1 MSDDVDPIFAPKA
14 EDGSA
19 SASSRKRR
27 RPDSSQSERDSAD
40 GLGAQVRA
48 ARNIGR
54 DEAFYFDDGSCV
66 LLVENTLFNVGVH
79 RTMLSKDGSSFKMMF
94 TLPQGS
100 EPTEGT
106 SDDIPIHLT
115 GDSAKEFRNFLGA
128 LYALPPEMRALATDV
143 SKLIDIARISNK
155 YAFKSLETWALD
167 AIQEYINHRPTPMPP
182 FPFPFFTQPSLTATP
197 ILFGSESETITQ
209 LTRLMR
215 LAQMCNHERLLNTMI
230 GLLRQLMTTSPRYAY
245 LAMSLSDELALRSLR
260 GEAYLEV
267 MHKTVVVKKGHAE
280 LGDIDEEGR
289 LVVSST
295 EQLRLLTGYY
305 RLSRAWERLRLTA
318 PPIDHSPSCNA
329 TWHQPSCSQSWVEF
343 WKEKTRGDAVLSL
356 GLADVLG
363 RLKQVQKD
371 FDRWGSA
378 TYMHQDCRLAAR
390 RSILHLIKT
399 VEDRLPDYFSEERD
413 E

>member
-1 MSDDVDPIFAPKA
+1 MSDDVDTLFAPMTD
-14 EDGSA
+14 DGPA
-19 SASSRKRR
+19 TTSSRKRR
-27 RPDSSQSERDSAD
+27 RSDDSQSDQDSPD
-40 GLGAQVRA
+40 ELGAQVRA
-48 ARNIGR
+48 ARNIRR
-54 DEAFYFDDGSCV
+54 DEAFYFEDGSCI
-66 LLVENTLFNVGVH
+66 LLVEDVLFNVH
-79 RTMLSKDGSSFKMMF
+79 RTMLSKDGSSFKTMF

-100 EPTEGT
+100 KAAEGT
-106 SDDIPIHLT
+106 SDDNPISLM
-115 GDSAKEFRNFLGA
+115 GDSAKEFRNFLEA

-155 YAFKSLETWALD
+155 YSFKSLETWALD
-167 AIQEYINHRPTPMPP
+167 AIQEYINHRPSPMPS
-182 FPFPFFTQPSLTATP
+182 FPFSFFTQPALTATP

-245 LAMSLSDELALRSLR
+245 LAMALSDELSLRSLR

-267 MHKTVVVKKGHAE
+267 MQKSVVVKKGHAD
-280 LGDIDEEGR
+280 LGDVDEEGR
-289 LVVSST
+289 LIISST

-305 RLSRAWERLRLTA
+305 RLSRTWERLRLTA
-318 PPIDHSPSCNA
+318 PRIDHSPSCNA

-390 RSILHLIKT
+390 RSILHMIKT
-399 VEDRLPDYFSEERD
+399 VEDALPDYFSED
-413 E
+413 KDDD